1 MSEVKKVIT
10 VSDRSTKALVVAIA
24 GLGKIASDLTSLG
37 DVTVKLADDIEFKQ
51 SQLDN
56 LNSEFE
62 NKFRESAAQL
72 RLRVLEDEEGVLLNM
87 LQQRGLA
94 HVTTFALNELQD
106 KLVEAT
112 SDNSEALDKAE
123 QDGYRKGA
131 AQFEQK
137 LKDADANH
145 RIAMAELTAKSNAK
159 DDKIALLESQLED
172 ARKQITAERETR
184 LAVAQAESA
193 RQGVVV
199 NTGK

>member
-24 GLGKIASDLTSLG
+24 GLGKIASDLNGLG
-37 DVTVKLADDIEFKQ
+37 DITTKLADDIEYKQ

-56 LNSEFE
+56 LDLEFD

-72 RLRVLEDEEGVLLNM
+72 RLRVLEDEEGVLVSM
-87 LQQRGLA
+87 LQSRGLA
-94 HVTTFALNELQD
+94 YVTTVALSDLKD
-106 KLVEAT
+106 SLVEAT
-112 SDNSEALDKAE
+112 TDNSEALAQAE
-123 QDGYRKGA
+123 QTGFRKGA
-131 AQFEQK
+131 VQFEQK

-159 DDKIALLESQLED
+159 DDKVALLEAQLAD
-172 ARKQITAERETR
+172 ARAQINAERETR
-184 LAVAQAESA
+184 LAVAQAESS

-199 NTGK
+199 NAGK

>member
-56 LNSEFE
+56 LDSEFD
-62 NKFRESAAQL
+62 NKFREAAAEL
-72 RLRVLEDEEGVLLNM
+72 RLRVLEDEEGVLISM

-94 HVTTFALNELQD
+94 HVTTAALRELESN
-106 KLVEAT
+106 LVQAT
-112 SDNSEALDKAE
+112 SDNSEALAKAE

-159 DDKIALLESQLED
+159 DDKIVLLESQLED